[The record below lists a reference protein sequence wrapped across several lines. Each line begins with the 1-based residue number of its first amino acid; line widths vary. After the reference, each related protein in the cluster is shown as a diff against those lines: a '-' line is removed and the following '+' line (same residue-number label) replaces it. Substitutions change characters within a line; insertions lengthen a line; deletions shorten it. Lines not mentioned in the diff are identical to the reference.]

1 MNQVQELFQ
10 AIASGDTA
18 GVGKLVA
25 LKPALADA
33 RSEGGVNAILWALY
47 HKREEVARSL
57 VDSGAQIDMHTAA
70 ALGRLE
76 TFAERARARPGE
88 LDSYSA
94 DGFTALH
101 YAAFFARFE
110 VAAWLIGGKAKLA
123 LPSKN
128 ALLVQP
134 LHSAAAS
141 GRCEVLAL
149 LLAAG
154 APVNA
159 RQAQGWTALQAAVQQ
174 DHRAMIRILL
184 AFGADPRQE
193 QDQGKSALS
202 MARERND
209 AELVRLLSA

>member
-1 MNQVQELFQ
+1 MNAVSELFQ
-10 AIASGDTA
+10 AIARGDTA
-18 GVGKLVA
+18 VVGKLVA

-33 RSEGGVNAILWALY
+33 RSEGGVSAILWALY
-47 HKREEVARSL
+47 HKREEVAQAL
-57 VDSGAQIDMHTAA
+57 VESGAALDLHAAA

-76 TFAERARARPGE
+76 PVAERLRAQPAA
-88 LDSYSA
+88 LDSYSP
-94 DGFTALH
+94 DGFTPLH

-110 VAAWLIGGKAKLA
+110 VAAYLVGRKAKLA

-128 ALLVQP
+128 PMQVQP

-141 GRCEVLAL
+141 GRVEVLAL

-159 RQAQGWTALQAAVQQ
+159 RQQLGWTALHAAVQNK
-174 DHRAMIRILL
+174 DRAMIRILL
-184 AFGADPRQE
+184 AFGADAKQE

-202 MARERND
+202 LAREQND
-209 AELVRLLSA
+209 AELVKLLAG